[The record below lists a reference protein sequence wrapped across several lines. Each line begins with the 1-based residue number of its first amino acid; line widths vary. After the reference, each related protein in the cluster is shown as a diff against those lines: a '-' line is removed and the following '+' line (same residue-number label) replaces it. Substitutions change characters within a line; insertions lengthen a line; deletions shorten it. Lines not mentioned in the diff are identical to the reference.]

1 MDLGAI
7 TGSAAIDGNSAV
19 SPHSEVRLI
28 VAAGGTGGH
37 IYPAVTTVR
46 ALREELANS
55 GRRLEVLWIG
65 QAGGLESRI
74 AAGEDI
80 RFAAVAT
87 GKIRRAAN
95 PLKMVTRA
103 NVADMLRVPRG
114 IAEAWRTVGRFQP
127 DVVLATGGYVT
138 VPVGLAAWLRRRPLV
153 VHEQT
158 VRLGLANR
166 VLARLATRVALS
178 SESSLALLP
187 HRAAAKSAVTGNPV
201 RPELFDGDADKA
213 VAALG
218 ADGFDRSL
226 PTVYV
231 TGGAQGA
238 VQINRVVREL
248 LPWLLQRA
256 NVIHQCGKTSITEL
270 RDHAATLD
278 AALGARYVVTDFIGP
293 ELADVFALADV
304 VISRSGAGTI
314 AELTALGKASVL
326 IPLASS
332 AGNEQTHNAT
342 TLAEHT
348 AAVALLGDV
357 SAQALREAI
366 EPLLG
371 DPGRR
376 AAIAARAREHGRP
389 DAAAALTNLLISVAG
404 QDR

>member
-1 MDLGAI
+1 MSGSTAI
-7 TGSAAIDGNSAV
+7 NGNSAG
-19 SPHSEVRLI
+19 SRHSDVQLL

-37 IYPAVTTVR
+37 VYPAVTTVR
-46 ALREELANS
+46 TLREELAAR
-55 GRRLEVLWIG
+55 GYRLEVLWVG
-65 QAGGLESRI
+65 QAGGLESTV
-74 AAGEDI
+74 AAGEGI

-95 PLKMVTRA
+95 PLKMFTRA
-103 NVADMLRVPRG
+103 NAVDMLRVPLG
-114 IAEAWRTVGRFQP
+114 IAQAWRTVGRFQP

-178 SESSLALLP
+178 SESSLPLLP
-187 HRAAAKSAVTGNPV
+187 RRAVAKSAFTGNPV

-213 VAALG
+213 IAALG
-218 ADGFDRSL
+218 VHGFDRSL
-226 PTVYV
+226 PTIYV

-256 NVIHQCGKTSITEL
+256 NVIHQCGKTSVTEL
-270 RDHAATLD
+270 REHAATLD
-278 AALGARYVVTDFIGP
+278 AALGKRYVVTEFIGP

-332 AGNEQTHNAT
+332 AGNEQAHNAA
-342 TLAEHT
+342 TLAEHG
-348 AAVALLGDV
+348 AAVALLRDV
-357 SAQALREAI
+357 AAPRLREAI
-366 EPLLG
+366 EPLLT
-371 DPGRR
+371 DPSRR
-376 AAIAARAREHGRP
+376 ATIAEHAREHGRP
-389 DAAAALTNLLISVAG
+389 NAARELAQILISVACY
-404 QDR
+404 DRRL